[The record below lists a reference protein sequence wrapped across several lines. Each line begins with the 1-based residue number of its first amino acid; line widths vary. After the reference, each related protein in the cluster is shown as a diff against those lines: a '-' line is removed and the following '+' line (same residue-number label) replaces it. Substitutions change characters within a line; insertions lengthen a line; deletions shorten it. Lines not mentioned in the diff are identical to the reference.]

1 MSPWRYARQ
10 LLCLVFFAL
19 PAAALTAQQTRS
31 ARWMENCRERRGRDY
46 AVFCETREVTI
57 PATRLLSVDGRQ
69 NGGAV
74 VHGWDRNE
82 IQVVAVVH
90 AQDET
95 ESDARDLARSVT
107 VLTSGGDVRA
117 DGPRRTGRRQSWSV
131 DYEIWVPRRTDLRLS
146 ANNGGLSVDGVD
158 ARMDLETTNGG
169 LTLTDVDGDVRGS
182 TTNGGVTVQLAGDRW
197 RGPGLDLRTTNGGV
211 HLLFPSDYSARLET
225 GTVNGGM
232 DINFPITVQGNIGR
246 RLTTQLGNGG
256 ATIRAITTNGGVTI
270 RRR

>member
-1 MSPWRYARQ
+1 
-10 LLCLVFFAL
+10 LLWVGPLVLSAVE
-19 PAAALTAQQTRS
+19 LTAQQTRA
-31 ARWMENCRERRGRDY
+31 ARWLDNCRERGRRDY
-46 AVFCETREVTI
+46 AVFCETRETTL
-57 PATRLLSVDGRQ
+57 PATRSLSVDGRQ

-82 IQVVAVVH
+82 IQVVALIQ
-90 AQDET
+90 AQDES
-95 ESDARDLARSVT
+95 ESDARELAKAVSI
-107 VLTSGGDVRA
+107 LTSGGDVRA

-131 DYEIWVPRRTDLRLS
+131 DYEIWVPRRTDLRMS
-146 ANNGGLSVDGVD
+146 ANNGGLSVDGLD
-158 ARMDLETTNGG
+158 SRIDLETTNGS

-182 TTNGGVTVQLAGDRW
+182 TTNGAVTVQLAGERW
-197 RGPGLDLRTTNGGV
+197 RGPGLDVRTTNGGV
-211 HLLFPSDYSARLET
+211 HLLFPSNYSARLET

-256 ATIRAITTNGGVTI
+256 ATIRAVTTNGGVTI

>member
-1 MSPWRYARQ
+1 
-10 LLCLVFFAL
+10 LLWLGAFAL
-19 PAAALTAQQTRS
+19 AAGELTAQQTRS
-31 ARWMENCRERRGRDY
+31 ARWMENCRERGRRDY
-46 AVFCETREVTI
+46 ARFCETREMTI
-57 PATRLLSVDGRQ
+57 PATRSLSVDGRE
-69 NGGAV
+69 NGGAT

-82 IQVVAVVH
+82 IQVVAFVQ
-90 AQDET
+90 AQDES
-95 ESDARDLARSVT
+95 ESEARELARAVNI
-107 VLTSGGDVRA
+107 LTSGGDVRA

-131 DYEIWVPRRTDLRLS
+131 DYEIWVPRRTDLRMS
-146 ANNGGLSVDGVD
+146 ANNGGLSVEGVD
-158 ARMDLETTNGG
+158 SRIDLETTNGG

-197 RGPGLDLRTTNGGV
+197 RGSGLDVRTTNGGI
-211 HLLFPSDYSARLET
+211 HLLFPSNYSARLET

-256 ATIRAITTNGGVTI
+256 ATIRAITSNGGVTI